1 MGNCIH
7 IVAFEGGR
15 TDNMRVLKLGVS
27 ALAIVGGFLPAYAE
41 VLTRA
46 SLAEGAVVDRKAGEE
61 VRFVEVENWRGVEVN
76 QDLIAGDTLRTNAVG
91 SLAIRFSDNT
101 LVRMARETVLRVRKI
116 DGASD
121 SEFNLEGGTIWGRA
135 ERGGSGLT
143 VDTPAAAAAIR
154 GTDWTLRAEGDRTT
168 LTVLEGTVELSNAQ
182 GSVTVGQ
189 GEGAVATIGGKPR
202 KYVLVDL
209 EEREQVLLYGEIRG
223 VFTGLPVSGEETRD
237 ARGDRLRILAKPAP
251 GRSREDWLKLAETA
265 LAYDGRAAAAAAL
278 SHLPRPLPTAQE
290 ARATLVEAMIAGQ
303 STRYDEAIRLFRRA
317 LPHLSGERRTM
328 ARYGEWIAISLKDPD
343 AKVRTPSLNRT
354 PMTAGE
360 ALAQATVVAH
370 MQGQVEAIE
379 ILKRAERRFPDE
391 AALPAMRASLA
402 YELDRRDEVREALAR
417 ARSIDPDDPSHLLVS
432 ARFRATVSSDIDG
445 ALEDLRHAAA
455 AAPGDDAVWNEIGI
469 IQSDRNAIVE
479 ADAAHRRALALNP
492 ENAALHAN
500 HARFLMDHDQ
510 MAAAKTAIDA
520 GEALDPTSYAVLAA
534 KGRYLLRMGE
544 TAEGEKV
551 LQEAAAVNPTAGDA
565 LIGLAIA
572 NYQNGA
578 GAETAQALDNADR
591 FDRDN
596 PSIALM
602 RAGIALDEFRA
613 DDAILNAR
621 EALRRRQARGGYYT
635 GYDANRQVSSYLGV
649 TLDNIGLAEW
659 GHFYADRSFDPF
671 VSTTYIDEAAEGR
684 TNPFVGETLSGLD
697 RFPSG
702 GSSIASDLQARLLD
716 PLSIASEDKRNS
728 LERRS
733 FFEASLG
740 AGLSDYGADLGWA
753 SDILLQGTTYT
764 PLPISYYIQGDIS
777 RPESAR
783 DNDANDLE
791 GGLFQI
797 GMRPTLTDS
806 FFLFGS
812 RIDQE
817 TGYPGQIWDLTP
829 FNSTDTEATQF
840 GGAWSHVIS
849 ERNVVQ
855 AFAVRSDTDGR
866 SQFRSIDE
874 QGIVYRID
882 EKSRDEYFTYGIGHM
897 LGIGPLTLRYGAEAA
912 ETDFSIAQTATNL
925 TTGGTEDLSVFSG
938 GSSAT
943 RTYIDGHLEL
953 SRSLQFQAGA
963 YVSRFDGDSGRWG
976 PVDYRVGVAWA
987 PTDNHWLR
995 AYYRQDT
1002 QFVSN
1007 YTLAPVTTVGLSP
1020 MELPLFWS
1028 GQTETT
1034 AARWDAEWS
1043 ERFFTAVEYQ
1053 HLRFNGLTLSPEDML
1068 TTFLTDTGTI
1078 DRLQISANYWFGD
1091 GLGAFGSFIWNTSKD
1106 TTAFW
1111 DPSFDVPLIPDYVA
1125 QVGLTYVH
1133 PSRWTVTVAQSFVG
1147 PRLGSQYYVNDIPTG
1162 QELDSYWTTDAAL
1175 GWKSES
1181 GHLEAGLRVLNIFDN
1196 DIDMADGL
1204 PAPGRT
1210 FLATVKARF

>member
-1 MGNCIH
+1 
-7 IVAFEGGR
+7 
-15 TDNMRVLKLGVS
+15 MRALKLGVS
-27 ALAIVGGFLPAYAE
+27 ALAIVGSFLPASAE
-41 VLTRA
+41 VFPRGSVA
-46 SLAEGAVVDRKAGEE
+46 DGAVVDRKSGEE
-61 VRFVEVENWRGVEVN
+61 VRFVDIEAWRGVEVN

-121 SEFNLEGGTIWGRA
+121 SQLNLEGGTIWGRA

-154 GTDWTLRAEGDRTT
+154 GTDWTLRAEGDRTV
-168 LTVLEGTVELSNAQ
+168 LTVLEGVVELSNAQ
-182 GSVTVGQ
+182 GTVTVGQ
-189 GEGAVATIGGKPR
+189 GEGAVATIGQAPR
-202 KYVLVDL
+202 KYILVNL

-223 VFTGLPVSGEETRD
+223 VFNGLPISGEGTRD
-237 ARGDRLRILAKPAP
+237 ARSERLGILAKPET

-265 LAYDGRAAAAAAL
+265 LAYDGRAAAAEAL
-278 SHLPRPLPTAQE
+278 AHLPRPLPAAME

-303 STRYDEAIRLFRRA
+303 TTQYDTAIRLFRKA
-317 LPHLSGERRTM
+317 LPQLSGERRTM
-328 ARYGEWIAISLKDPD
+328 ALYGEWIAISLKDPD
-343 AKVRTPSLNRT
+343 ARVKTPSLNRT
-354 PMTAGE
+354 PATIGE
-360 ALAQATVVAH
+360 AIAQATVVAH

-391 AALPAMRASLA
+391 ASLPAMRASLA

-417 ARSIDPDDPSHLLVS
+417 ARSLDPSDPSHLLVS
-432 ARFRATVSSDIDG
+432 ARFRATVSSDLDG
-445 ALEDLRHAAA
+445 ALADLTRAVE

-479 ADAAHRRALALNP
+479 ADAAHRRAIGLNP
-492 ENAALHAN
+492 ENAVLHAN

-510 MAAAKTAIDA
+510 MAAAKRAIDA

-534 KGRYLLRMGE
+534 KGRYLLRMGK

-572 NYQNGA
+572 NYQSGA
-578 GAETAQALDNADR
+578 SAETAQALDNADR

-596 PSIALM
+596 PSISLL
-602 RAGIALDEFRA
+602 RAGVALDQFRA
-613 DDAILNAR
+613 DDAIVNAR

-649 TLDNIGLAEW
+649 TLDNVGLTEW
-659 GHFYADRSFDPF
+659 GDFYADRSFDPF
-671 VSTTYIDEAAEGR
+671 VSTTYIDEAAGGR
-684 TNPFVGETLSGLD
+684 TNPFVGEPISGLD

-702 GSSIASDLQARLLD
+702 GSSTASDLQARLLD
-716 PLSIASEDKRNS
+716 PLSIASEEKRNS
-728 LERRS
+728 LETRT

-740 AGLSDYGADLGWA
+740 GTLSNYGADLGWA
-753 SDILLQGTTYT
+753 NDLTLQGTTYT
-764 PLPISYYIQGDIS
+764 PLPISYYIRGDIS
-777 RPESAR
+777 RPDSAR

-791 GGLFQI
+791 DGIFQI
-797 GMRPTLTDS
+797 GIRPTLTDS
-806 FFLFGS
+806 LYLFGN

-817 TGYPGQIWDLTP
+817 IGYPGQISNPAP
-829 FNSTDTEATQF
+829 FNEIVTEATLF

-849 ERNVVQ
+849 ERNVIQ
-855 AFAVRSDTDGR
+855 AFAVKSDTESR
-866 SQFRSIDE
+866 RQFRTRESIDE
-874 QGIVYRID
+874 QEIVYRIN
-882 EKSRDEYFTYGIGHM
+882 EKSRDEYFTYGVGHM

-912 ETDFSIAQTATNL
+912 ETNFKVAQTATNL
-925 TTGGTEDLSVFSG
+925 TTGGTEDLGSFSG
-938 GSSAT
+938 DSSAV
-943 RTYIDGHLEL
+943 RTYVDGYLDLTE
-953 SRSLQFQAGA
+953 SLQFQAGA
-963 YVSRFDGDSGRWG
+963 YVSRFDGESGLWG
-976 PVDYRVGVAWA
+976 PVDFRLGVAWA
-987 PTDNHWLR
+987 PTDKHWLR

-1020 MELPLFWS
+1020 MELPLFFS

-1043 ERFFTAVEYQ
+1043 ERFFTSVEYQ
-1053 HLRFNGLTLSPEDML
+1053 HQRFNGLTLAPEDLM
-1068 TTFLTDTGTI
+1068 TTFLTGTGTI
-1078 DRLQISANYWFGD
+1078 DRLQLSANYWVGD
-1091 GLGAFGSFIWNTSKD
+1091 GLGVFGSFTWNTSKD
-1106 TTAFW
+1106 TSEFW

-1125 QVGLTYVH
+1125 QVGFTYVH
-1133 PSRWTVTVAQSFVG
+1133 PARWTATVAQSFVG
-1147 PRLGSQYYVNDIPTG
+1147 PRLGSQYYDADDNPVG
-1162 QELDSYWTTDAAL
+1162 VELDSYSTTDAAL
-1175 GWKSES
+1175 TWKSES
-1181 GHLEAGLRVLNIFDN
+1181 GHLEAGLSVLNIFDN
-1196 DIDMADGL
+1196 DIDMADRL

-1210 FLATVKARF
+1210 FLATMKARF